1 MEAAMGSLQHREKF
15 DPFELEIVDRV
26 YEVACRHIEARDLY
40 LETADIAREEEALR
54 KLVFACAA
62 NGRLEFDPLCDKVL
76 ARLAETQSRR
86 AA

>member
-1 MEAAMGSLQHREKF
+1 MGSLLRRERF
-15 DPFELEIVDRV
+15 DPFKLEIVERI

-40 LETADIAREEEALR
+40 LATADLAREEQALR

-62 NGRLEFDPLCDKVL
+62 NGRLEFDALCDKVL
-76 ARLAETQSRR
+76 ARLGGTESRR